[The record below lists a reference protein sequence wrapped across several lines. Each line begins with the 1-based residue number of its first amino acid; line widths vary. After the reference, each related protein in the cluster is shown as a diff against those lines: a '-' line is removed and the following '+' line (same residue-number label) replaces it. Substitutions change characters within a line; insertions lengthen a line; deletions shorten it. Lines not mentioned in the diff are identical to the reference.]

1 MKKITLLVASI
12 FVFGGSVANATE
24 KIVFSV
30 ETKSPA
36 DFRNAE
42 PIVFT
47 ERGIEFFI
55 FPDGQLDFN
64 THPSAGSSDGMYY
77 KASKKNGINK
87 CSIAYRNNFKIVLAV
102 APK

>member
-55 FPDGQLDFN
+55 FPD
-64 THPSAGSSDGMYY
+64 
-77 KASKKNGINK
+77 
-87 CSIAYRNNFKIVLAV
+87 
-102 APK
+102 